1 MITLNKSSDFAINAL
16 HLPVTNVV
24 NKVDR
29 ARFFTGGSIM
39 QVETNPNHPVMAGM
53 QSNANVFV
61 YNSPIFNTKEG
72 FTGEILAKYQKKGSP
87 LMSGFLVGEEYMN
100 GNAAAMDVKYGNGHV
115 LLFGFQPQWR
125 GQPMGTYRTLF
136 NALLYANELSNL
148 DRETSDEWLSIGSK
162 PVIEISNGQE

>member
-1 MITLNKSSDFAINAL
+1 
-16 HLPVTNVV
+16 
-24 NKVDR
+24 
-29 ARFFTGGSIM
+29 
-39 QVETNPNHPVMAGM
+39 
-53 QSNANVFV
+53 
-61 YNSPIFNTKEG
+61 
-72 FTGEILAKYQKKGSP
+72 
-87 LMSGFLVGEEYMN
+87 MSGFLVGEEYMN

-148 DRETSDEWLSIGSK
+148 DRETSDEWLSIGNK